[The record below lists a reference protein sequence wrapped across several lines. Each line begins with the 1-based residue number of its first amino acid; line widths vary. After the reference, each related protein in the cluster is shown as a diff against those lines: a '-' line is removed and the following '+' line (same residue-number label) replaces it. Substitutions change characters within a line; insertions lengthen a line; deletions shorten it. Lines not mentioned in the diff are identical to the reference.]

1 MNNPATALSPEAFMA
16 QPPEPEDDLVE
27 DVSEA
32 LARSVGPAPDRMW
45 LLPSNP
51 LESIASSLEEIAGH
65 FARLDGADEY
75 SQRAA
80 ELLELQREY
89 AEIEALHDAKQAL
102 IDEVL
107 QVCSKSTSKL
117 ANSIRAVL
125 EPPVEPAQPVEPQ
138 PAEPTPDADVEVWRA
153 FARGRGY
160 QGADVDTM
168 NRSQIR
174 TMLGIEQPAPGEGD
188 EA

>member
-1 MNNPATALSPEAFMA
+1 MNNAAEALSPEAFMA
-16 QPPEPEDDLVE
+16 QPPEPDEDLE
-27 DVSEA
+27 QA
-32 LARSVGPAPDRMW
+32 PGPQAPDRMW

-51 LESIASSLEEIAGH
+51 LESIASSLKEIAGH
-65 FARLDGADEY
+65 FARLDGAGSTAEAAVDEL
-75 SQRAA
+75 A
-80 ELLELQREY
+80 ELRREY
-89 AEIEALHDAKQAL
+89 DEIEALHDAKQAL

-125 EPPVEPAQPVEPQ
+125 EPPVEPEPAQPS
-138 PAEPTPDADVEVWRA
+138 PDAEIWDWRA
-153 FARGRGY
+153 YAIA
-160 QGADVDTM
+160 QGLPGEDVAGM

-174 TMLGIEQPAPGEGD
+174 TALGIEQPAPGDGD